1 MNEQDREDVLL
12 ITEAVLENYLAE
24 PLVKDL
30 INDIRQSIKDN
41 WYIVK
46 LIHARQR
53 GDSEEMIKDVM
64 DKTR

>member
-53 GDSEEMIKDVM
+53 GDSGEMIKDVM

>member
-12 ITEAVLENYLAE
+12 ITEAVLENYLSE
-24 PLVKDL
+24 PLAKDL

-46 LIHARQR
+46 LIHARQC
-53 GDSEEMIKDVM
+53 GDSGEIFREGGL
-64 DKTR
+64 

>member
-41 WYIVK
+41 WYIIQ

-53 GDSEEMIKDVM
+53 GDSREMIKNAM

>member
-30 INDIRQSIKDN
+30 INSIRQSIKDN

-46 LIHARQR
+46 LIHARQC
-53 GDSEEMIKDVM
+53 GDSWEMIKDAM

>member
-12 ITEAVLENYLAE
+12 ITEAVLGNYLAE

-46 LIHARQR
+46 LIHARQC
-53 GDSEEMIKDVM
+53 GDSGEMIKDVM